1 MGLKYFE
8 EDMKRHDDCMS
19 RENGGTGSQKPRG
32 TYAMGKPGIKAIF
45 QNGMFFFL
53 AIHFSYPEIKKVLW
67 EFENH

>member
-8 EDMKRHDDCMS
+8 EDMKRRDDCMS
-19 RENGGTGSQKPRG
+19 RENGGTGPQNSRG

-53 AIHFSYPEIKKVLW
+53 AIQLSISRDKKGAAEV
-67 EFENH
+67 